1 MITIA
6 DFSRMMEMENGIIH
20 DQTKDLVQ
28 ADTLIQPQPGGN
40 CMNWVLGHAL
50 DTLITILEVLG
61 GSSPVDKK
69 SLARYPHGSEPVL
82 QEGPGVWNL
91 EDLLA
96 GFDQV
101 GKTITSRLQMMQD
114 EDFGKEIEWNGKTVT
129 VGWKVLFF
137 FFHYTYHLGQLELL
151 RNLAGRTEKV
161 I

>member
-1 MITIA
+1 MITID
-6 DFSRMMEMENGIIH
+6 DFSRMMQMENRIIH
-20 DQTKDLVQ
+20 DQTKNLTQ
-28 ADTLIQPQPGGN
+28 AETLIQPQPGGN

-50 DTLITILEVLG
+50 ETLITILETLG

-82 QEGPGVWNL
+82 EQGPGVWSL
-91 EDLLA
+91 EELLA

-101 GKTITSRLQMMQD
+101 KQAMTSRLQTMLD
-114 EDFGKEIEWNGKTVT
+114 EDFKQEIVWNEKTVT

-137 FFHYTYHLGQLELL
+137 FFHFTYHVGQLEQL

>member
-1 MITIA
+1 MITVA
-6 DFSRMMEMENGIIH
+6 DFSRMMEMENGIVH

-50 DTLITILEVLG
+50 DTLVTILETLG

-82 QEGPGVWNL
+82 QEGPGVWSL
-91 EDLLA
+91 EDLLE

-101 GKTITSRLQMMQD
+101 GKTITSQLQMMQD
-114 EDFGKEIEWNGKTVT
+114 EDFGKEIEWNGKSVT
-129 VGWKVLFF
+129 VGWKVFFF
-137 FFHYTYHLGQLELL
+137 FFHFTYHLGQLELL

>member
-1 MITIA
+1 M
-6 DFSRMMEMENGIIH
+6 
-20 DQTKDLVQ
+20 
-28 ADTLIQPQPGGN
+28 
-40 CMNWVLGHAL
+40 LGHAL
-50 DTLITILEVLG
+50 DTLVTILETLG

-69 SLARYPHGSEPVL
+69 SLARDPHGSEPVL

-114 EDFGKEIEWNGKTVT
+114 EDFEKEIEWNGKTVT